1 MMSMPMMTF
10 PLDGTTSRTARLG
23 GAPTRDARAARTRT
37 AADQSDEVPGARL
50 RVLVVDD
57 DAGLLNT
64 CASLLRLRGYEVT
77 VSSRGQEAFDL
88 LRRWGF
94 DIVLLDLHL
103 PQVDGLALLRTALA
117 TRRDTIAIVMTDNPS
132 LDSCIEA
139 LREGAWDY
147 LPKPFSASHLQILVG
162 RAAHLLSE
170 ARQAHTLGS
179 GATDQATTGDVLTLV
194 GAAPAFRRTIDL
206 ARQVAQTDASVFITG
221 ESGTGKEVIAQF
233 IHRHSQR
240 AARPFVPI
248 NCAAL
253 PEALLESEMFGHRKG
268 AFTGAVR
275 EKAGLLEAAH
285 EGTLF
290 LDELIEMPKTIQA
303 KVLRVLQ
310 DGVVRRVGSE
320 TTDAVVDVRFIAATN
335 RDPEVAIAE
344 GLLREDLYYRLRVVP
359 LHLPPLRERAEDIPA
374 LAEYFLATF
383 WSRHR
388 GRQTAFPRFGDAAL
402 RAMCAYAWRGNVREL
417 QNLIEHLAV
426 VAEPGTLIQPQHLG
440 LPADAASVSLSPPAA
455 AASGTPDPSVDTA
468 PAGAEPLPLQAEVTL
483 LPLPAPPP
491 PAEPQAAALP
501 LPPAMHTAATHVEA
515 NPASL
520 VATLLEE
527 SYHAARDRVL
537 HQFEM
542 QYLMW
547 LVNRAEGNLAEAARI
562 AGVNRTTLYR
572 MMVRNGLQRA
582 PSLGWLTEVPTEE
595 QVERDG
601 HAVTSPGSDG

>member
-1 MMSMPMMTF
+1 MMSMPMMSF
-10 PLDGTTSRTARLG
+10 PINGSIAR
-23 GAPTRDARAARTRT
+23 APRISSPPTRDARAARTRP
-37 AADQSDEVPGARL
+37 AADQPDSVPDVRL

-57 DAGLLNT
+57 DANLLNT

-117 TRRDTIAIVMTDNPS
+117 TRRDTIVIVMTDNPS

-147 LPKPFSASHLQILVG
+147 LPKPFSASHVQILVG
-162 RAAHLLSE
+162 RAAHTLSE
-170 ARQAHTLGS
+170 ARQAHVLG
-179 GATDQATTGDVLTLV
+179 AAQTDEAGPSDLFTLV
-194 GAAPAFRRTIDL
+194 GAAPAFRHLIDL
-206 ARQVAQTDASVFITG
+206 ARRVAQTDASVFITG

-233 IHRHSQR
+233 IHRQSRR
-240 AARPFVPI
+240 AARPFVPV

-253 PEALLESEMFGHRKG
+253 PEPLLESEMFGHRKG

-275 EKAGLLEAAH
+275 EKPGLLEVAH
-285 EGTLF
+285 GGTLF
-290 LDELIEMPKTIQA
+290 LDELIEMPKSIQA

-310 DGVVRRVGSE
+310 DGMVRRVGSE

-335 RDPEVAIAE
+335 RDPEAAIAS

-388 GRQTAFPRFGDAAL
+388 GRQTAFPRFGDAAIRSL
-402 RAMCAYAWRGNVREL
+402 CTHPWRGNVREL

-426 VAEPGTLIQPQHLG
+426 VAEPGTLIQPQHLH
-440 LPADAASVSLSPPAA
+440 LPTDSASVPVAPLEAVGAEDPPAPTEPPPLETAMTLPPLPEPPPPTDPPFAAAQPPAA
-455 AASGTPDPSVDTA
+455 APSPT
-468 PAGAEPLPLQAEVTL
+468 TL
-483 LPLPAPPP
+483 
-491 PAEPQAAALP
+491 
-501 LPPAMHTAATHVEA
+501 EA

-520 VATLLEE
+520 IATLLEE
-527 SYHAARDRVL
+527 SYHAARDRVI

-542 QYLMW
+542 QYLLW

-582 PSLGWLTEVPTEE
+582 PSLGWLTEVGNDESE
-595 QVERDG
+595 GADE
-601 HAVTSPGSDG
+601 SSGSDATAAASPKSDK